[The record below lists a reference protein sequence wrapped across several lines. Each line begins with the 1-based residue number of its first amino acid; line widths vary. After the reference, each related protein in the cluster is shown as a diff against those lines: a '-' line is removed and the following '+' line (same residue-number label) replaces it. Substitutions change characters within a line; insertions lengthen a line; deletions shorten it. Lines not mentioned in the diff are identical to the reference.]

1 MKPGWIVPSLTN
13 QRQALAADPGLSAW
27 VSANA
32 GSGKT
37 HVLVNRVL
45 RLLLDG
51 VQPSRMLCITYTKAA
66 AANMANR
73 IFKALGA
80 WATLDEAAL
89 AKELT
94 NLTGSAPAAAER
106 AKARRLFAEALE
118 TPGGLR
124 IETIHAFC
132 TRVLQAA
139 PFEANVPP
147 RFEVADDLAQ
157 AEMLREARRELLAL
171 VAANPDGAEASAL
184 DLLAQLAAQDS
195 FETMVQEALR
205 QRALFSDENGRAR
218 DPQEMLAGIA
228 AFLGIDPDLD
238 ADTVK
243 RAFRAELAALPGLQ
257 ALIEALHAG
266 SATRQNLAGT
276 LRTLLAGQDDGDPI
290 AFCRRGFITE
300 AGTINA
306 NIRGKGKSEFES
318 ATLATLEA
326 LAACLLTAADAINA
340 VAIRDR
346 SAALALLV
354 TRMLASYQ
362 RQKSLRSLLD
372 YDDLIARTRSL
383 LERVEAAWVLYKLDA
398 GIDHILLDEAQ
409 DTGEAQWAIL
419 RKLAEEFTGGGDF
432 RPKPR
437 TIFVVG
443 DEKQSIY
450 GFQGAAPAA
459 FGEERRALGR
469 RIAEAELAFEAIS
482 LNTSFR
488 SAPDIMQAV
497 DAVFALPEHARGL
510 VFDGAAR
517 PEMHDTVRR
526 SAPGTVD
533 LWPLAANDTG
543 EPPDAWTTPVDAPER
558 RSGTVKLAERIAR
571 TLQRWHRDRRD
582 DRGNPFAAGDVM
594 ILLRQRGALFE
605 AIVKALK
612 DAGVPVTGRDRLTLA
627 EHPAVEDLVVL
638 GRALLLPD
646 DDLTLATALKTP
658 LIDLNDDDLLRL
670 APGRK
675 GSLRAALQEAAASE
689 PRYAAAEARLVDW
702 AREAGRSGPFRFFAG
717 LLGPGGGRNLAIA
730 RLGAEAG
737 DALDAFLNA
746 ALDHERRYGPS
757 LAGFLQHVTGSAAD
771 VKRDLSASAGEV
783 RVMTVHG
790 SKGLEA
796 KIVILADLGVEP
808 GAKRLPK
815 ILAVSTARAG
825 LVPIWPPASAE
836 DTQATAAAKA
846 TVVAQ
851 MVEEHHRLLY
861 VAMTRAEDRLIVC
874 GAQAKGDPPAGS
886 WYAMIAQGLAQSEAG
901 LATLGEGE
909 DAILRFSVTPP
920 RPAEEEAQV
929 QPAEP
934 VLPPPAWLTKPAPRE
949 AEPAPPLK
957 PSNALSAADG
967 EERPGDGPFLAEAA
981 AAGRLAHLLLQLLP
995 DLPAE
1000 RRTGAADALAQARG
1014 GALPP
1019 QRRARI
1025 VAQAL
1030 ALLAEPGLTA
1040 LFAEGAL
1047 AEVPVAGAIRL
1058 PDGAVRAVSGRID
1071 RLAVTAE
1078 SVVIADFKTTA
1089 RPPERAD
1096 AIPVGTLVQLA
1107 AYAALM
1113 QEIYPDRAI
1122 RALVVY
1128 TANLAHFELA
1138 AAQLDAAL
1146 LALAGAAA
1154 GASVGRSDGSSRP

>member
-13 QRQALAADPGLSAW
+13 QRQAQAADPGLSAW

-45 RLLLDG
+45 RLLLDDVAPG
-51 VQPSRMLCITYTKAA
+51 RMLCITYTKAA

-73 IFKALGA
+73 IFKALSA
-80 WATLDEAAL
+80 WATLSDEAL
-89 AKELT
+89 AKALT
-94 NLTGSAPAAAER
+94 NLTGRTPTMAER

-157 AEMLREARRELLAL
+157 AEMLRAARRELLAL
-171 VAANPDGAEASAL
+171 VAAEPNGPEARAL
-184 DLLAQLAAQDS
+184 DLLARLAAQDS
-195 FETMVQEALR
+195 FETMFQEALR
-205 QRALFSDENGRAR
+205 QRALFSDGTGRAR
-218 DPQEMLAGIA
+218 DAGAVKAGIA
-228 AFLGIDPDLD
+228 AFLGIAPDLSAD
-238 ADTVK
+238 AV
-243 RAFRAELAALPGLQ
+243 RARFRADLAALPGLQ
-257 ALIEALHAG
+257 ALIEALQAG
-266 SATRQNLAGT
+266 SATRQNFAAN
-276 LRTLLAGQDDGDPI
+276 LRALLAGQDDGDPVG
-290 AFCRRGFITE
+290 FCRRGFITAE
-300 AGTINA
+300 GTINA
-306 NIRGKGKSEFES
+306 NIRGKGKSRFDGALLLS
-318 ATLATLEA
+318 LED
-326 LAACLLTAADAINA
+326 LAACLLTASEQLNA

-419 RKLAEEFTGGGDF
+419 RKLAEEFTSGGDL
-432 RPKPR
+432 RAKPR

-459 FGEERRALGR
+459 FGEERRALGQ
-469 RIAEAELAFEAIS
+469 RIKAGQRDFEAIS

-517 PEMHDTVRR
+517 PEIHDTVRR
-526 SAPGTVD
+526 NAPGTVD
-533 LWPLAANDTG
+533 IWPLAANDTG

-582 DRGNPFAAGDVM
+582 DLGHPFAAGDVM

-612 DAGVPVTGRDRLTLA
+612 DAGVPVAGRDRLTLA

-658 LIDLNDDDLLRL
+658 LIDLDDDDLLRL
-670 APGRK
+670 APNRR
-675 GSLRAALQEAAASE
+675 GSLRTALQDAAAEE
-689 PRYAAAEARLVDW
+689 PRYADAEAKLVRW
-702 AREAGRSGPFRFFAG
+702 TQQAGRQGPFRFFAD
-717 LLGPGGGRNLAIA
+717 LLGPGGGRNLALA

-757 LAGFLQHVTGSAAD
+757 LAGFLQHVAGSAAD

-808 GAKRLPK
+808 GARRLPK
-815 ILAVSTARAG
+815 ILAVPTPRG
-825 LVPIWPPASAE
+825 DLVPLWPPASAE
-836 DTQATAAAKA
+836 DVQATAAAKA
-846 TVVAQ
+846 VVVAQ

-874 GAQAKGDPPAGS
+874 GAQPKGEAPPGS
-886 WYAMIAQGLAQSEAG
+886 WYAMIEQGLMQSEAG
-901 LATLGEGE
+901 LKLIGEGD
-909 DAILRFSVTPP
+909 DATQRFMVSVPLS
-920 RPAEEEAQV
+920 AEEE
-929 QPAEP
+929 PARSEAEASP
-934 VLPPPAWLTKPAPRE
+934 FAVPDWLATRVVRE
-949 AEPAPPLK
+949 AEPLPPLK
-957 PSNALSAADG
+957 PSSALTAADG

-981 AAGRLAHLLLQLLP
+981 AAGRLAHLLLQVLP
-995 DLPAE
+995 GVPEARRLATAE
-1000 RRTGAADALAQARG
+1000 ALAEARG
-1014 GALPP
+1014 GALRPE
-1019 QRRARI
+1019 RRAAI
-1025 VAQAL
+1025 VADALQLLAAPAL
-1030 ALLAEPGLTA
+1030 AG
-1040 LFAEGAL
+1040 LFAADAL
-1047 AEVPVAGAIRL
+1047 AEVPVAGAIRMPGGEL
-1058 PDGAVRAVSGRID
+1058 RAVSGRID
-1071 RLAVTAE
+1071 RLAVTAD
-1078 SVVIADFKTTA
+1078 SVVVADFKTTA
-1089 RPPERAD
+1089 RPPRELD
-1096 AIPVGTLVQLA
+1096 AIPATTIAQLA

-1113 QEIYPDRAI
+1113 REIYPGRTV
-1122 RALVVY
+1122 RALAIY
-1128 TANLAHFELA
+1128 TASLTCFELDA
-1138 AAQLDAAL
+1138 ARLDAAL
-1146 LALAGAAA
+1146 ATVADGEGVGSAEGAFT
-1154 GASVGRSDGSSRP
+1154 P

>member
-1 MKPGWIVPSLTN
+1 MKPGWIVPPLTN

-80 WATLDEAAL
+80 WATQDEAAL

-94 NLTGSAPAAAER
+94 GLTGRAPSLAER

-171 VAANPDGAEASAL
+171 VAAKPDGAEARAL
-184 DLLAQLAAQDS
+184 GLLAQLAAQDS

-228 AFLGIDPDLD
+228 GFLRIAPDLD
-238 ADTVK
+238 ADAV
-243 RAFRAELAALPGLQ
+243 RAAFRAELADLPGLS
-257 ALIEALHAG
+257 ALIEALQAG
-266 SATRQNLAGT
+266 SATRQNLAAN
-276 LRTLLAGQDDGDPI
+276 LRTLLAGQDDGDPV

-306 NIRGKGKSEFES
+306 NIRGKGKSEFEGVL
-318 ATLATLEA
+318 LATLEA
-326 LAACLLTAADAINA
+326 LATCLLTAADDINA

-419 RKLAEEFTGGGDF
+419 RKLAEEFTGGGDL
-432 RPKPR
+432 RAKPR

-459 FGEERRALGR
+459 FGEERRALGQ
-469 RIAEAELAFEAIS
+469 RIAQAELAFEAIS

-497 DAVFALPEHARGL
+497 DAVFALAEHARGL

-533 LWPLAANDTG
+533 IWPLAANDTG

-658 LIDLNDDDLLRL
+658 LIDLDDDDLLRL

-675 GSLRAALQEAAASE
+675 GSLRAALQEAATTE
-689 PRYAAAEARLVDW
+689 PRYAAAEARLADW

-717 LLGPGGGRNLAIA
+717 LLGPGGGRGLAIA

-815 ILAVSTARAG
+815 ILAVPAQRAG

-836 DTQATAAAKA
+836 DTQATASAKA

-874 GAQAKGDPPAGS
+874 GAQAKGEAPAGS
-886 WYAMIAQGLAQSEAG
+886 WYAMIAEGLAQSEAG
-901 LATLGEGE
+901 LRETGEGE
-909 DAILRFSVTPP
+909 DAVLRFSVTPP
-920 RPAEEEAQV
+920 APAEADEAQPV
-929 QPAEP
+929 EP
-934 VLPPPAWLTKPAPRE
+934 PPSAPAWLAKPVARE
-949 AEPAPPLK
+949 VEPAPPLK

-1000 RRTGAADALAQARG
+1000 RRAATAEALAQARG

-1019 QRRARI
+1019 ARRARI

-1030 ALLAEPGLTA
+1030 ALLEAPGLAELFTA
-1040 LFAEGAL
+1040 EAM

-1058 PDGAVRAVSGRID
+1058 PDGARRAVSGRID
-1071 RLAVTAE
+1071 RLAVAAD
-1078 SVVIADFKTTA
+1078 SIVIADFKTTA
-1089 RPPERAD
+1089 RPPERTD
-1096 AIPVGTLVQLA
+1096 AIPVGTLAQLA

-1113 QEIYPDRAI
+1113 REIYPDRSI

-1146 LALAGAAA
+1146 LALAGP
-1154 GASVGRSDGSSRP
+1154 GSTGSLQVPDGTSPP